1 VNFEERAVTFDCG
14 AEALVG
20 IVTVP
25 ASSTERGV
33 LIVVGGPQYRVG
45 SHRQLLLLSR
55 DLAASGIPVMR
66 FDNRG
71 MGDSE
76 GDMRRFDAI
85 EVDLQ
90 VAIDAFLANVP
101 RLREVVVWGLC
112 GAASAA
118 LLYAY
123 RDPRVSGLFLA
134 NPWVRT
140 EDGLARTM
148 IKRHYGPRL
157 LDRTLW
163 MKVLRGEL
171 NVVRALVDLARNVTR
186 AVGAQRPAQD
196 ESFPERMAEGL
207 TRFKGKVLV
216 YLSGNDFT
224 AREFEEICATSSRW
238 KRALARADLEWR
250 RLPQAN
256 HTFSTRAWRDD
267 VNRWTREWVK
277 SW

>member
-1 VNFEERAVTFDCG
+1 MNFEERAVTFDCG

-20 IVTVP
+20 IVTIP
-25 ASSTERGV
+25 ASPGERGV
-33 LIVVGGPQYRVG
+33 LIVVGGPQYRAG

-55 DLAASGIPVMR
+55 DLGANGIPVMR

-76 GDMRRFDAI
+76 GDMRRFNAI
-85 EVDLQ
+85 EEDLR
-90 VAIDAFLANVP
+90 VAIDAFFANVP

-118 LLYAY
+118 LLYAHG
-123 RDPRVSGLFLA
+123 DPRVTGLFLA

-140 EDGLARTM
+140 DDGLAKTM
-148 IKRHYGPRL
+148 LKRHYGPRL
-157 LDRTLW
+157 LDRKLW

-171 NVVRALVDLARNVTR
+171 NVVRALVDIARTVRR
-186 AVGAQRPAQD
+186 AVRSGSAPDEPFPA
-196 ESFPERMAEGL
+196 RMAEGL
-207 TRFKGKVLV
+207 MWFKGKVLV

-224 AREFEEICATSSRW
+224 AREFEDMCATSTLW
-238 KRALARADLEWR
+238 QRAIARSDLEWR
-250 RLPQAN
+250 RLPEAN
-256 HTFSTRAWRDD
+256 HTFSTRGWRDD